1 MKSFLFSK
9 VFLGSTVILSWL
21 FWSPTTVANSLQ
33 TTNKQSSKPS
43 VEYRCTKR
51 NGHPATLAYTSRGV
65 IELIVWKEKYFSGSG
80 YTPQRRCQEVSRRFQ
95 QHSDRKNLRYISTGI
110 MNRYKIICVSDK
122 SGNCKSNGLLITLK
136 PNDNPQKVLRDLFNL
151 AARQSGGG
159 INLSGRGIERAITRV
174 RDQQN
179 SFKEMIDIDKY
190 LAESPVIANQAD
202 NSNDSFPRNETVSP
216 NSSVTPE
223 NDNSSDSNKPVIKNP
238 WENW

>member
-1 MKSFLFSK
+1 MKSFLFTK
-9 VFLGSTVILSWL
+9 LFLGSTALLSWL
-21 FWSPTTVANSLQ
+21 FCSSTTVANSLQ
-33 TTNKQSSKPS
+33 TTNKQLSKPS
-43 VEYRCTKR
+43 VEYRCTER

-80 YTPQRRCQEVSRRFQ
+80 YTPQRRCREVSRRFQ

-216 NSSVTPE
+216 NPPVTPE